1 MKATNNKRKERFN
14 MKAVRIHQY
23 GGPEVLSLEDVQRPT
38 PGPDE
43 VLIKVHAASVN
54 PFDWKVRQGYLQQF
68 LPMTLPLTLG
78 WDFSGTVE
86 AVGAGVTQFKRGNEV
101 YASQDVTKGGAYA
114 EYTIAKES
122 DVALKPKS
130 LDHIHAA
137 GIPVA
142 GVTAW
147 QALFHTANLRA
158 GQRILI
164 HAAAGGVGVFAVQFA
179 KAKGAF
185 VIGTASGKNQ
195 AFLRELG
202 VDEAIDYEKARFEDV
217 AHDVDVVLDTIGGEV
232 QERSWKVL
240 KKGGILVSIT
250 DPPNMEQ
257 AAKYGVRAAIH
268 RGHPGAADLTEIAE
282 LVDSDRVKTV
292 VDTVLPLA
300 EARRAQELSA
310 HGHVRGKIV
319 LRVA

>member
-1 MKATNNKRKERFN
+1 

-23 GGPEVLSLEDVQRPT
+23 GGPEVLSLENVQRPT

-54 PFDWKVRQGYLQQF
+54 PIDWKVRQGYMQQF
-68 LPMTLPLTLG
+68 LPHTLPLTLG

-86 AVGAGVTQFKRGNEV
+86 AVGAGATPFKRGDEV
-101 YASQDVTKGGAYA
+101 YASLDVIKGGAYA
-114 EYTIAKES
+114 EYTIAKGS

-130 LDHIHAA
+130 VDHIHAA

-142 GVTAW
+142 GATAW
-147 QALFHTANLRA
+147 QALFETAQLRA
-158 GQRILI
+158 GQKILV

-179 KAKGAF
+179 KAKGAY

-202 VDEAIDYEKARFEDV
+202 VDQAIDYEKTRFEDV
-217 AHDVDVVLDTIGGEV
+217 VHDVDVVLDTIGGEV

-240 KKGGILVSIT
+240 RKGGILVSIT
-250 DPPNMEQ
+250 DPPNAEQ
-257 AAKYGVRAAIH
+257 AAKHGVRAVMYRA
-268 RGHPGAADLTEIAE
+268 HPGSADLVEIAR
-282 LVDSDRVKTV
+282 LVDAGQVKTV

-300 EARRAQELSA
+300 DARRAQELSA
-310 HGHVRGKIV
+310 HGHARGKIV
-319 LRVA
+319 LKVA